1 MTPETLKETL
11 TRLYQSASAAGM
23 LTAPYNVNTPKAR
36 TIRAQ
41 AQSLLT
47 TLDTYLPTLPAPS
60 LPIYLSLYDLL
71 HRLAKGTPSPRH

>member
-41 AQSLLT
+41 AQSLSIFL
-47 TLDTYLPTLPAPS
+47 
-60 LPIYLSLYDLL
+60 
-71 HRLAKGTPSPRH
+71 